1 MRGPKLAAYAVA
13 ACAASLALHASP
25 AAGFDVLTFHP
36 DNLQVDGGAEA
47 WHASPAFAVSWDNPP
62 GSSVAAVHYRVR
74 EPNGT
79 LSYEEQIYSN
89 PRHPTQSISP
99 IYVREIP
106 GEYTVEI
113 WLQDTGGEQGPTATT
128 KLRFDDVRPRESAPL
143 PISGWIGRAA
153 IPYPVRLSHPG
164 DPQPISGIKGYAVSV
179 DSNPSG
185 NPCAAADRCLD
196 AETDLRGG
204 PNDDLLAVEGLPEGT
219 DYIHAVAV
227 SGSGMK
233 SQFVETTVV
242 HVDTTMPVT
251 RLAGLP
257 SGWTNRPVTLTA
269 TAADATSG
277 MSFGGAFTA
286 IRVDGGVPT
295 TANGDSVSA
304 AVIGEGVHDIAYYAR
319 DAAGN
324 IDDGAGG
331 GVKPNPP
338 PSTAVVRIDR
348 DAPAASFLNSQNPED
363 PELIEVRVADPMS
376 GPDPS
381 KGRIEVRRAASGE
394 QFEALPTESAGG
406 KLRARWDSDAYPA
419 GEYEFRATGY
429 DAAGNSAT
437 TGRRANGTSMLLPS
451 PLKVPTAVRTGFGG
465 RTLVWHRC
473 ARRDGQRHCRRE
485 AIEAFYRRP
494 ATRLVPYGRGTLFS
508 GRLVAGLGSPL
519 GRMPVQ
525 VIESFDSGANPVQ
538 RVTTVEAGA
547 DGIFTAHLAP
557 GPSRSVTAVFGGTR
571 TLTRSAARPV
581 RLEVRAGV
589 RMRASAP
596 VAAIGGRPAI
606 FRGEVEAD
614 GAAIPPD
621 GKTVQLQFRAPGV
634 PWTEF
639 RTVQTDARGRFRYPY
654 SFTDDDSRGVRFQ
667 FRAFAPAQSDWPFEP
682 ASSGP
687 VAVRGR

>member
-1 MRGPKLAAYAVA
+1 V
-13 ACAASLALHASP
+13 CAASLALHASL
-25 AAGFDVLTFHP
+25 ASAVDVLTFHP
-36 DNLQVDGGAEA
+36 NSLEVDGGADN
-47 WHASPAFAVSWDNPP
+47 WHASNVFTVRWDNPP

-79 LSYEEQIYSN
+79 LFHEEQIPSN
-89 PRHPTQSISP
+89 PNFPNQSMSIA
-99 IYVREIP
+99 VRKIP
-106 GEYTVEI
+106 GEYTVEV
-113 WLQDTGGEQGPTATT
+113 WLQDPSSAQGPTATT
-128 KLRFDDVRPRESAPL
+128 KLRFDNVRPGEAPPQ
-143 PISGWIGRAA
+143 PILGWIGRAA
-153 IPYPVRLSHPG
+153 IPYSVHLSHPG

-185 NPCAAADRCLD
+185 DPCAAADRCSD

-204 PNDDLLAVEGLPEGT
+204 PNDDTLKVEGLPEGT
-219 DYIHAVAV
+219 NYIHAVAV
-227 SGSGMK
+227 SESGMK

-251 RLAGLP
+251 GLAGLP

-269 TAADATSG
+269 TATDATSG

-295 TANGDSVSA
+295 VASGNSVRA
-304 AVIGEGVHDIAYYAR
+304 AVIDEGVHDIAYYAR

-324 IDDGAGG
+324 VNDGNGDD
-331 GVKPNPP
+331 VPQQ
-338 PSTAVVRIDR
+338 PSTAAVRIDR
-348 DAPAASFLNSQNPED
+348 NAPAASFLNSQNPED
-363 PELIEVRVADPMS
+363 PELIEVRVSDPMS

-381 KGRIEVRRAASGE
+381 KGRIEVRRAESGDD
-394 QFEALPTESAGG
+394 FEALPTESAAG
-406 KLRARWDSDAYPA
+406 KLRAHWDSDSYPA

-429 DAAGNSAT
+429 DAAGNSVT
-437 TGRRANGTSMLLPS
+437 TARRTNGTSMLLAS
-451 PLKVPTAVRTGFGG
+451 PLKVPTAVHAGFGG

-473 ARRDGQRHCRRE
+473 VRLKGGQRRCRRE
-485 AIEAFYRRP
+485 AIEAFSLRP

-508 GRLVAGLGSPL
+508 GQLIAGLGSPL

-525 VIESFDSGANPVQ
+525 IIERFDSGANPAQ

-557 GPSRSVTAVFGGTR
+557 GPSRTVTAVFGGTR
-571 TLTRSAARPV
+571 TLTRSAGRLV
-581 RLEVRAGV
+581 RLGVRAGV
-589 RMRASAP
+589 RMRVSAP
-596 VAAIGGRPAI
+596 VAAIGGRAVV

-614 GAAIPPD
+614 GTAIPPD
-621 GKTVQLQFRAPGV
+621 GKTVQLQFRVPGV

-639 RTVQTDARGRFRYPY
+639 RTVQTDGRGRFRYPY
-654 SFTDDDSRGVRFQ
+654 RFSDDDSHGVRFE
-667 FRAFAPAQSDWPFEP
+667 FRAFAPTQSDWPFEP
-682 ASSGP
+682 SSSRP

>member
-1 MRGPKLAAYAVA
+1 MRRLKPAAFAVVV
-13 ACAASLALHASP
+13 CAALAFHAP
-25 AAGFDVLTFHP
+25 RAAAFNVLTFHP
-36 DNLQVDGGAEA
+36 NNLQVEGGAET
-47 WHASPAFAVSWDNPP
+47 WHASNAFSVSWDNPP
-62 GSSVAAVHYRVR
+62 DSSVAVVHYRVR

-89 PRHPTQSISP
+89 PRHPTQSIFP

-106 GEYTVEI
+106 GEYTVEV
-113 WLQDTGGEQGPTATT
+113 WLQDPGGAQGPTATT
-128 KLRFDDVRPRESAPL
+128 KLRFDNVRPREAAPQ

-153 IPYPVRLSHPG
+153 IPYSVRLSHPG
-164 DPQPISGIKGYAVSV
+164 DPKPISGIEGYAVSV

-196 AETDLRGG
+196 GETDLRGG
-204 PNDDLLAVEGLPEGT
+204 PDDDLLPVADLSEGT

-227 SGSGMK
+227 SGSGMR

-251 RLAGLP
+251 RLDGVP
-257 SGWTNRPVTLTA
+257 GGWTNRPVALTA
-269 TAADATSG
+269 TATDATSG

-286 IRVDGGVPT
+286 IRVGGGVPT
-295 TANGDSVSA
+295 TASGDSVSA
-304 AVIGEGVHDIAYYAR
+304 AVIGEGVHKIAYYAR

-324 IDDGAGG
+324 VNDGSGEG
-331 GVKPNPP
+331 LPQQ

-348 DAPAASFLNSQNPED
+348 AAPAAAFVNSQNPED
-363 PELIEVRVADPMS
+363 PELIEVRVSDPMS
-376 GPDPS
+376 GPDPT

-394 QFEALPTESAGG
+394 QFEALPTESAAG
-406 KLRARWDSDAYPA
+406 KLRAHWDSDAYPA

-429 DAAGNSAT
+429 DAAGNSVT
-437 TGRRANGTSMLLPS
+437 TARRANGTSMLLPS
-451 PLKVPTAVRTGFGG
+451 PLKAPTAVRTGFGG

-473 ARRDGQRHCRRE
+473 ARKGGRRHCRRE
-485 AIEAFYRRP
+485 AVEPFYRRP
-494 ATRLVPYGRGTLFS
+494 TIRFVPYGRGTLFS
-508 GRLVAGLGSPL
+508 GRLIAGLGSPL

-525 VIESFDSGANPVQ
+525 VIESFDSGGSPAQ
-538 RVTTVEAGA
+538 RVTTVETGA
-547 DGIFTAHLAP
+547 DGVFTVHLAP

-571 TLTRSAARPV
+571 TLTRSAAPPV
-581 RLEVRAGV
+581 RLGVRGGV
-589 RMRASAP
+589 RMRPSAP
-596 VAAIGGRPAI
+596 VAAIGGRAVV
-606 FRGEVEAD
+606 FHGEVEAD
-614 GAAIPPD
+614 GTAIPLD
-621 GKTVQLQFRAPGV
+621 GKTVQLQFRAPGI

-639 RTVQTDARGRFRYPY
+639 RTVQTDAHGRFRYPY

-667 FRAFAPAQSDWPFEP
+667 FRAFAPAQSDWPYEP